1 MENLRRTNQIHVRA
15 PCFRSSTGRA
25 ASSRLDIPGWPV
37 PRLSAPSRQNP
48 RGIRFAICFFALGRS
63 GRPLRGAE
71 RSSAHP
77 RGGKPRE
84 KTRLHS
90 RGLQLFLLLTGRR
103 RKLYAGERSQ
113 QQPVHRACRL
123 SAWCPPF
130 GPSATTNSVSSASS
144 RNAAWPPSARRGRVA
159 PAPEARRRPPPPS
172 AELVKPPTH
181 REAPPSARAKLGG
194 TRNREPRRSAASRR
208 RP

>member
-1 MENLRRTNQIHVRA
+1 MLQEQHRKGSFQ
-15 PCFRSSTGRA
+15 P
-25 ASSRLDIPGWPV
+25 PGH
-37 PRLSAPSRQNP
+37 PRLARTEAVRSESTKPARNSLCDL
-48 RGIRFAICFFALGRS
+48 FFFALGRS
-63 GRPLRGAE
+63 GRPPRGAE